1 MYVCVYVCSYIV
13 NSEGAKSAGKC
24 KAGVVAECRH
34 AFGVLFPLRP
44 SLRKE
49 LGEQLLSTGLVGAA
63 MGVFEEEELWD
74 SLIIC
79 YRLLQKLPQ
88 AQELVQ
94 ARLQVI
100 MLIQFKTI

>member
-1 MYVCVYVCSYIV
+1 
-13 NSEGAKSAGKC
+13 
-24 KAGVVAECRH
+24 
-34 AFGVLFPLRP
+34 
-44 SLRKE
+44 
-49 LGEQLLSTGLVGAA
+49 

-94 ARLQVI
+94 ARLQVQPLSNADSLLPADCLSRPI
-100 MLIQFKTI
+100 TKMSGISSTGLLLCNAAQKDLQQAKILSISWSLR